1 MTENEIL
8 ERFGVW
14 VESLPEDTSALR
26 AAYESKDVSK
36 ESKKILVGGLAYLL
50 RKIDI
55 VPDYLGGL
63 GSVDDA
69 MVLREIARLAM
80 ESGLAD
86 FPDDEKMGVI
96 VNMANETSVV
106 QEFLG
111 ELYEAFVAYVKTLP
125 AMKVRNRDADMV
137 LDDSEAGE
145 QFGYE
150 LDDELKSY
158 KTRSIDGGEKALREL
173 KSFIKAKVN
182 R

>member
-14 VESLPEDTSALR
+14 VESLPEDTTALR
-26 AAYESKDVSK
+26 SAFESKDVSR
-36 ESKKILVGGLAYLL
+36 ETKKILIGGLSYLL

-69 MVLREIARLAM
+69 MVLRESARLAM
-80 ESGLAD
+80 ESGLGD
-86 FPDDEKMGVI
+86 FSDDEKMGVI

-106 QEFLG
+106 KEFLG
-111 ELYEAFVAYVKTLP
+111 ELYESFVAYVEELP

-137 LDDSEAGE
+137 LDDSDAGE

-158 KTRSIDGGEKALREL
+158 KTRPVEGGDKALREL
-173 KSFIKAKVN
+173 KSFIKAKVKK
-182 R
+182 